1 MADKREEKTKEVK
14 HVVVKPPLNELYR
27 AFELLVRA
35 RDAVPLGL
43 RQEIE
48 AFLKGRQRP

>member
-1 MADKREEKTKEVK
+1 MADKSEEKTKEMK
-14 HVVVKPPLNELYR
+14 RIMVKPQLNELPK